1 MCLIQTHH
9 VLKGQVCD
17 SSMGWA
23 ALPCLRLSS
32 AADPSPL
39 LLKSIK
45 NHQPLAESGL
55 GIGSLVEELGCCP
68 ETVCQLYELLAKAQ
82 RLCSWMLGLSK
93 SQENCLE
100 ERCSRSKAPCST
112 PLPAMGIVTVC
123 FQ

>member
-9 VLKGQVCD
+9 VLKRQVCD

-23 ALPCLRLSS
+23 ELLCLRLSS

-45 NHQPLAESGL
+45 SHQPLAESGL

-82 RLCSWMLGLSK
+82 RLCSLMLGLSE
-93 SQENCLE
+93 SQGNCHG
-100 ERCSRSKAPCST
+100 ERCSCSKAPCST
-112 PLPAMGIVTVC
+112 CLPAVEIVIVC
-123 FQ
+123 LQ